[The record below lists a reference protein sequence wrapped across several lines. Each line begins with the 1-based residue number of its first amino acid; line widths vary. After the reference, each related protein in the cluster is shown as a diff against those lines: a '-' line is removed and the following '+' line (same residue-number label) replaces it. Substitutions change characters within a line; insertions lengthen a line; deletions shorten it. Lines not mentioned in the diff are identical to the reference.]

1 VTPRPL
7 IFISAVSKELTSAR
21 QLVAN
26 TLIFLGYQPVWQD
39 IFGTEGGDLR
49 KLLRQRIDQCKGV
62 VQLIGQC
69 YGAEPPAYDEK
80 FGRVSYTQYEALYA
94 RQRGKK
100 VWYLLID
107 ENFPV
112 ETQEPEPDEL
122 RDLQTPYRR
131 RVQADAHL
139 FHSLASREA
148 LEASVLKLRDDLVRL
163 RRGMKQWAA
172 AVAIFLLLI
181 AGAVFWLLRGQGEA
195 KRELS
200 ETKTEMVAMTDEVK
214 KMRQA
219 IVNYSQVESQMR
231 RTEDRKD
238 PAALQDRVYV
248 ELSKEFG
255 VDEKVLR
262 ENLPGMAE
270 ALRRAPNATA
280 FERAN
285 AAYII
290 RDYVEAERLALQA
303 ADDAQKAALPAR
315 GDVFQALRLAGLAAQ
330 MQAKFARAT
339 THFREAEQ
347 LTDQQQRPAEWAE
360 VQQAI
365 ADLTLD
371 QSGITDV
378 PSRDILNAQQE
389 PQPAPPTRPH
399 TPPVWRAPVA
409 HPPLP
414 AKAPVAQPPRPA
426 NARQAIPAAP
436 SPKTVP
442 DG

>member
-1 VTPRPL
+1 MTPRPL
-7 IFISAVSKELTSAR
+7 IFISAVSKELKSAR

-49 KLLRQRIDQCKGV
+49 GLLRQRIDQCKGV

-69 YGAEPPAYDEK
+69 YGAEPTAHDEK

-100 VWYLLID
+100 VWYLVIG

-139 FHSLASREA
+139 FHSLTSREA

-163 RRGMKQWAA
+163 RRGVKQWAA
-172 AVAIFLLLI
+172 AVAILLLLI

-219 IVNYSQVESQMR
+219 IGNYSQVESQLR
-231 RTEDRKD
+231 QTEDHKD
-238 PAALQDRVYV
+238 PAALEERVYA

-255 VDEKVLR
+255 IDEKVLR
-262 ENLPGMAE
+262 ENLPGIAE
-270 ALRRAPNATA
+270 ALKRAPNATA
-280 FERAN
+280 LERAN
-285 AAYII
+285 AAYVV
-290 RDYVEAERLALQA
+290 RDYIAAERFAVQA
-303 ADDAQKAALPAR
+303 ADDAQKAAVPTR
-315 GDVFQALRLAGLAAQ
+315 GTVFQALKLAGLAAQ
-330 MQAKFARAT
+330 MQAKFTVAT
-339 THFREAEQ
+339 THFREAEK
-347 LTDQQQRPAEWAE
+347 LTDRQQRPAEWAE

-365 ADLTLD
+365 ADLMLD
-371 QSGITDV
+371 ESGVTDV
-378 PSRDILNAQQE
+378 PSRYNLNALQE
-389 PQPAPPTRPH
+389 PQPAPANRPAA
-399 TPPVWRAPVA
+399 TEWRAPVVQ
-409 HPPLP
+409 HPRP
-414 AKAPVAQPPRPA
+414 AKAPVAET
-426 NARQAIPAAP
+426 AP
-436 SPKTVP
+436 
-442 DG
+442 GG